1 MASKSRNSAPHRVR
15 LWRWTPHVKG
25 LCKAHMCSMNDS
37 QGRRQKEREAGRKPR
52 RGQGGTL
59 PASSAQLGSSSL
71 PSFPSSSGPGP
82 LVGSSG
88 DRENCGGGYRV
99 VQEEEEVT
107 TSSPWLRKE
116 RPWLCPSAPFPHIRR
131 AGKGDFP
138 EGQGPRR
145 EVWHFLQQCPY

>member
-1 MASKSRNSAPHRVR
+1 
-15 LWRWTPHVKG
+15 
-25 LCKAHMCSMNDS
+25 MCSVNDS

-71 PSFPSSSGPGP
+71 ALSLPPLALGPRC
-82 LVGSSG
+82 VSSG
-88 DRENCGGGYRV
+88 DREDCGVGYSV

-107 TSSPWLRKE
+107 ASSPWLRKE
-116 RPWLCPSAPFPHIRR
+116 RPCLCPSAPFPHIHR

-138 EGQGPRR
+138 EGQGPSR
-145 EVWHFLQQCPY
+145 EVWHFLHQCPCQGQMEFSGGLSRESGRHCVRHAGCLPRL